1 MSSLYPPLEPYAS
14 GMLPVDGIHTLY
26 WEQSGN
32 PKGVPVLF
40 IHGGPG
46 GGTSPKHRQYF
57 DPNHYR
63 IILFDQRGAGKST
76 PMGELQDN
84 TTPLLVSDM
93 EKLRV
98 LLEVE
103 KWHLFGGS
111 WGVTLALSYAIEHP
125 DRVLSMV
132 LRGVFLCRPE
142 EIKWFYQDAGII
154 FPEAFRKLAHYLPEE
169 ERQDITKAYHKRLT
183 CGNKELELEAA
194 KIWSGYEGTCSTLM
208 PNPDLVKTFEVD
220 HTAICFARIETHYF
234 VNDAFLPSEGLLGH
248 IDKIRHIPTII
259 VQGRY
264 DIVCPI
270 KSADDLVQ
278 VFPEA
283 EYIIVPNAGHSA
295 FDPPL
300 QAELVKATNKIKSL
314 T

>member
-1 MSSLYPPLEPYAS
+1 MVLYPPLEPYDS
-14 GMLPVDGIHTLY
+14 GMMPVDEIHTIY

-32 PKGVPVLF
+32 PEGIPVLF

-46 GGTSPKHRQYF
+46 GGTSPKHRQFF
-57 DPNHYR
+57 DPKHYR
-63 IILFDQRGAGKST
+63 IILFDQRGSGQST
-76 PMGELQDN
+76 PMGELRQN
-84 TTPLLVSDM
+84 TTPLLISDM
-93 EKLRV
+93 EELRKL
-98 LLEVE
+98 LKIE

-111 WGVTLALSYAIEHP
+111 WGVTLALAYAIEHP

-142 EIKWFYQDAGII
+142 EITWFYQDAGMIH
-154 FPEAFRKLAHYLPEE
+154 PEAFQKLASYLPEE
-169 ERQDITKAYHKRLT
+169 ERHDIVKAYHHRLT
-183 CGNKELELEAA
+183 NGDKAGQLEAA

-208 PNPDLVKTFEVD
+208 PNPDLVKSFEVD
-220 HTAICFARIETHYF
+220 NTAICFARIETHYF
-234 VNDAFLPSEGLLGH
+234 TNGSFLPPEGLLEH
-248 IDKIRHIPTII
+248 ISKIRHIPTII

-270 KSADDLVQ
+270 KTADELARA
-278 VFPEA
+278 FPEA

-300 QAELVKATNKIKSL
+300 QEELVKATDKMKTLN
-314 T
+314 